1 MNRVLALCAATLLVA
16 GAVLG
21 EEQPGVSDRSI
32 LFGQSA
38 AFSGPAQ
45 ELGRNMRLGM
55 QAAFW
60 EVNEQGGVHGRR
72 LELVSFD
79 DGYEPKSAI
88 DNTRQLIGGEQV
100 FALIGAVGTPTS
112 LAAVPIAEDAG
123 VPYIAPFT
131 GSSFLRD
138 PKWQGVVNMR
148 ASYFQE
154 TEEIVARLTDSLG
167 VKRIAI
173 MYQDDSFGRE
183 GFRGVRRALER
194 RELSL
199 VSVGVYPRNTTA
211 VKTALLDLRGGQPQA
226 VILVGT
232 YEPVATLIAWAQ
244 ATGFNPIFATI
255 SFVGSKALA
264 RELGPAGTG
273 VLVSQVVPFPTATDP
288 AIVGSYRSALTAY
301 APKAEPSFVS
311 FEGYLAGR
319 LAIAALTGCGR
330 EVSRACLLENLRRAD
345 VINLEGF
352 KLRYGDGDN
361 QGSDAVFLTAIDRD
375 GEYRPIQSLESATK
389 P

>member
-1 MNRVLALCAATLLVA
+1 MSSALALGVAALLIA
-16 GAVLG
+16 GAALG

-55 QAAFW
+55 LTAFR

-72 LELVSFD
+72 LELVSLD
-79 DGYEPKSAI
+79 DGYEPEAAI
-88 DNTRQLIGGEQV
+88 DNTRQLIEGERV

-112 LAAVPIAEDAG
+112 RAAVPIADDAG

-138 PKWQGVVNMR
+138 PKWRGVVNLR
-148 ASYFQE
+148 ASYYQE
-154 TEEIVARLTDSLG
+154 TEEIVARLTDDLG
-167 VKRIAI
+167 IERIGI

-194 RELSL
+194 RALSL
-199 VSVGVYPRNTTA
+199 VAVGVYPRNTKA
-211 VKTALLDLRGGQPQA
+211 VKTALLDLRSGHPQA

-232 YEPVATLIAWAQ
+232 YQPVATLIAWAH
-244 ATGFNPIFATI
+244 ATNFTPIFATI

-264 RELGPAGTG
+264 RELGPTGTG
-273 VLVSQVVPFPTATDP
+273 ILVSQVVPLPTAAAP
-288 AIVGSYRSALTAY
+288 PIAGAYRRALAAY

-319 LAIAALTGCGR
+319 LALAALAACGR
-330 EVSRACLLENLRRAD
+330 AVSRACLLDNLHRAE

-352 KLRYGDGDN
+352 ELRYGDGDK
-361 QGSDAVFLTAIDRD
+361 QGSDAVFLTVIDRD
-375 GEYRPIQSLESATK
+375 GQYRSIRSLKGGTK

>member
-1 MNRVLALCAATLLVA
+1 MSNALARCAAALLVA
-16 GAVLG
+16 GAALG

-55 QAAFW
+55 QAAFR

-72 LELVSFD
+72 LELVSLD
-79 DGYEPKSAI
+79 DGYEPEAAI
-88 DNTRQLIGGEQV
+88 DNTRQLIVGEQV

-112 LAAVPIAEDAG
+112 RAAVPIAEDAG

-138 PKWQGVVNMR
+138 PKWHGVVNLR
-148 ASYFQE
+148 ASYYQE
-154 TEEIVARLTDSLG
+154 TEEIVARLTDDLG
-167 VKRIAI
+167 IERIAI

-194 RELSL
+194 RALSL
-199 VSVGVYPRNTTA
+199 VSVGVYPRNTKA
-211 VKTALLDLRGGQPQA
+211 VKTALLDLRSGRPQA

-232 YEPVATLIAWAQ
+232 YQPVATLIAWAQ
-244 ATGFNPIFATI
+244 TTGFTPIFATI

-264 RELGPAGTG
+264 RELGSAGTG
-273 VLVSQVVPFPTATDP
+273 VIVSQVVPFPTATKP
-288 AIVGSYRSALTAY
+288 AVAGSYRRALAAY
-301 APKAEPSFVS
+301 APEVEPSFVS

-319 LAIAALTGCGR
+319 LAIAALTDCGR
-330 EVSRACLLENLRRAD
+330 EVSRACLLDNLHRANIID
-345 VINLEGF
+345 LDGF

-361 QGSDAVFLTAIDRD
+361 QGSDAVFLTVIDSD
-375 GEYRPIQSLESATK
+375 GQYRSIRSLKSMTK

>member
-1 MNRVLALCAATLLVA
+1 MSSTLARCAAALLVA
-16 GAVLG
+16 GAAFG

-55 QAAFW
+55 QAAFR
-60 EVNEQGGVHGRR
+60 EVNERGGVHGRR
-72 LELVSFD
+72 LELVSLD
-79 DGYEPKSAI
+79 DGYEPEAAI
-88 DNTRQLIGGEQV
+88 DNTRQLIEGERV

-112 LAAVPIAEDAG
+112 RAAVPIAEDAG

-138 PKWQGVVNMR
+138 PKWRGVVNLR
-148 ASYFQE
+148 ASYYQE
-154 TEEIVARLTDSLG
+154 TEEIVARLTDDLG
-167 VKRIAI
+167 IERIAI

-194 RELSL
+194 RQLSL
-199 VSVGVYPRNTTA
+199 VAVGVYPRNTKA
-211 VKTALLDLRGGQPQA
+211 VKTALLDLRSGQPQA

-232 YEPVATLIAWAQ
+232 YQPVATLIAWAQ
-244 ATGFNPIFATI
+244 TMSFTPIFVTI

-264 RELGPAGTG
+264 RELGPAGAG
-273 VLVSQVVPFPTATDP
+273 VIVSQVVPFPTATEP
-288 AIVGSYRSALTAY
+288 AIVGSYRGALAAH
-301 APKAEPSFVS
+301 APRAEPSFVS

-330 EVSRACLLENLRRAD
+330 AVSRSCLLDNLRRAD
-345 VINLEGF
+345 VIDLEGF
-352 KLRYGDGDN
+352 ELRYGDGDN
-361 QGSDAVFLTAIDRD
+361 QGSDAVFLTVLDSN
-375 GEYRPIQSLESATK
+375 GQYRPIRSLKGVTK

>member
-1 MNRVLALCAATLLVA
+1 MSSLLAQCAAALLIA
-16 GAVLG
+16 GAALG

-55 QAAFW
+55 QVAFR
-60 EVNEQGGVHGRR
+60 EVNERGGVHGRR
-72 LELVSFD
+72 LELVSLD
-79 DGYEPKSAI
+79 DGYEPEAAI
-88 DNTRQLIGGEQV
+88 DNTRQLIEGEQV

-112 LAAVPIAEDAG
+112 RAAVPIAEDAG

-138 PKWQGVVNMR
+138 PKWRGVINLR
-148 ASYFQE
+148 SSYYQE
-154 TEEIVARLTDSLG
+154 TEEIVARLTEDLG
-167 VKRIAI
+167 IERIAI

-183 GFRGVRRALER
+183 GFRGVRRALAR
-194 RELSL
+194 RALSL
-199 VSVGVYPRNTTA
+199 VAVGVYPRNTKA
-211 VKTALLDLRGGQPQA
+211 VKTALLDLRSGDPQA

-232 YEPVATLIAWAQ
+232 YQPVATLITWAQ
-244 ATGFNPIFATI
+244 ATSFTPIFVTI

-273 VLVSQVVPFPTATDP
+273 VIVSQVVPFPTATEP
-288 AIVGSYRSALTAY
+288 AVVGSYRHALAAY

-319 LAIAALTGCGR
+319 LAIAAIDSCGQA
-330 EVSRACLLENLRRAD
+330 VSRACLLDNLRRTD
-345 VINLEGF
+345 VIDLEGF

-361 QGSDAVFLTAIDRD
+361 QGSDAVFLTILDSD
-375 GEYRPIQSLESATK
+375 GQYRPIRSLKGATK